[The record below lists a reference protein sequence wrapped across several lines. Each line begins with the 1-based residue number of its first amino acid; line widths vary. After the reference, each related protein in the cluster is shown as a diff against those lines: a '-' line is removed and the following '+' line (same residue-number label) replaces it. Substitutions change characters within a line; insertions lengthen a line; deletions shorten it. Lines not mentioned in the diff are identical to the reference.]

1 MFKYLSNHTDFKDT
15 FDDKKKIIQIGLS
28 KIFMK
33 DEVKSFLEFKLNQ
46 AVMKFI
52 VKIQA
57 FGRQILG
64 VKKMK
69 KKRTFSKKIQKNVRG
84 FLLRHWY
91 IIPFMLGGKR

>member
-1 MFKYLSNHTDFKDT
+1 MFKYLINHNEFKET
-15 FDDKKKIIQIGLS
+15 FDEKKKIIQIGLS

-69 KKRTFSKKIQKNVRG
+69 KKRNSTKKLQKNVRG
-84 FLLRHWY
+84 YLLRHW
-91 IIPFMLGGKR
+91 

>member
-1 MFKYLSNHTDFKDT
+1 MFKYLSNHLEFKET
-15 FDDKKKIIQIGLS
+15 FDEKKKIIQIGLS

-69 KKRTFSKKIQKNVRG
+69 KKRNSTKKLQKNVRG
-84 FLLRHWY
+84 YLLRHW
-91 IIPFMLGGKR
+91 

>member
-1 MFKYLSNHTDFKDT
+1 MFKYLLNHTEFKET
-15 FDDKKKIIQIGLS
+15 FDEKKKIIQIGLS

-57 FGRQILG
+57 FGRRILG

-69 KKRTFSKKIQKNVRG
+69 KKRFSTKKLQKNVRG
-84 FLLRHWY
+84 FLLRYW
-91 IIPFMLGGKR
+91 